1 MNVTWPQVPLR
12 RHGEDQP
19 MDLRPL
25 TVHQATSSYEAWL
38 GRWVPLVSD
47 DLGEKHKR
55 MGEDQFEFLRATF
68 YRWAERWPVVCADL
82 ADAPAVLAVGD
93 VHVENFGTWRDAEG
107 RLVWGVN
114 DVDDAWTI
122 PYTND
127 LVRLA
132 TSAGLASKVK
142 ASLGEA
148 SDAILAGYADGLSDD
163 DPVPF
168 VLAERHARLRRLAV
182 ARLGQNLAAFW
193 DDLEGKL
200 RPVDEAIAVD
210 ADRLL
215 ASSLPAQGLPY
226 TRYRRQAGLGSLGRP
241 RFVALADWLGGR
253 VAREVKLLAPS
264 SWLWANPTVDAATAP
279 ICYEA
284 ILTQAVRCPDP
295 VVAVS
300 DRWVVRR
307 LAPDSSRI
315 ELKDVPEDRDEL
327 HLLASMGRE
336 LANIHHGSRDAVQ
349 AIRDDL
355 DGRHEGWLRDAAAAM
370 SRATIEDFEAW
381 RQHRGG

>member
-1 MNVTWPQVPLR
+1 
-12 RHGEDQP
+12 
-19 MDLRPL
+19 MDSRPL
-25 TVHQATSSYEAWL
+25 EVHQATGSYEAWL
-38 GRWVPLVSD
+38 GRWVPLVND
-47 DLGEKHKR
+47 DLSEKHKR
-55 MGEDQFEFLRATF
+55 MREDRFEFLRATF
-68 YRWAERWPVVCADL
+68 YRWAQRWPVVCADL

-142 ASLGEA
+142 VSLGEA

-163 DPVPF
+163 DPLPF
-168 VLAERHARLRRLAV
+168 VLAERHGRLRRMAV
-182 ARLGQNLAAFW
+182 ARLRQDPAGFW
-193 DDLEGKL
+193 DDLKGKL
-200 RPVDEAIAVD
+200 LAVD
-210 ADRLL
+210 GPIAPEADRFL
-215 ASSLPAQGLPY
+215 ASSLPAHGLPY
-226 TRYRRQAGLGSLGRP
+226 ARHRRQAGLGSLGRP

-264 SWLWANPTVDAATAP
+264 SWLWASPIVDAAAAP
-279 ICYEA
+279 ICYES
-284 ILTQAVRCPDP
+284 ILAQAVRCPDP

-315 ELKDVPEDRDEL
+315 ELKDVPEDRDER

-336 LANIHHGSRDAVQ
+336 LANIHHGSRDAVETV
-349 AIRDDL
+349 RDDL
-355 DGRHEGWLRDAAAAM
+355 GGRREGWLRDAAAAM
-370 SRATIEDFEAW
+370 RQATIEDFEAW
-381 RQHRGG
+381 RQQGGRRPSR